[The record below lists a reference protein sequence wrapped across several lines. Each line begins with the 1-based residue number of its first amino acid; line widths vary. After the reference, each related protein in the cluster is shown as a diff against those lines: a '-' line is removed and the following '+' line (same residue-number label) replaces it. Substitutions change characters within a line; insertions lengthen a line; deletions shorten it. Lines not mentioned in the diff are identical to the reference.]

1 MKSVLLVALG
11 GGLGSAARYLV
22 VLGVGRWLG
31 TGFPW
36 GTLAVNL
43 LGCFLMG
50 LLTALF
56 AGPLSVSSDTRLF
69 FATGILGGFTTF
81 SAFGLDASGLI
92 DRGDTGAA
100 LMYLAGSVALGY
112 AGVRAGAAVIR
123 LWTL

>member
-56 AGPLSVSSDTRLF
+56 AGPLPVSSDTRLF
-69 FATGILGGFTTF
+69 FTTGILGGFTTF

-92 DRGDTGAA
+92 DRGDSGAA

-112 AGVRAGAAVIR
+112 AGVRVGAAVIR
-123 LWTL
+123 L

>member
-11 GGLGSAARYLV
+11 GGLGSAARYLM

-36 GTLAVNL
+36 GTLSVNL

-56 AGPLSVSSDTRLF
+56 TGPLPVSSDTRLF
-69 FATGILGGFTTF
+69 FTTGLLGGFTTF
-81 SAFGLDASGLI
+81 FGLWARCLGL
-92 DRGDTGAA
+92 DRPGG
-100 LMYLAGSVALGY
+100 
-112 AGVRAGAAVIR
+112 
-123 LWTL
+123 

>member
-1 MKSVLLVALG
+1 MTSVLLVALG
-11 GGLGSAARYLV
+11 GGLGSAARYLM

-36 GTLAVNL
+36 GTLSVNL

-56 AGPLSVSSDTRLF
+56 AGPLPVSSETRLF
-69 FATGILGGFTTF
+69 LTTGLLGGFTTF

-92 DRGDTGAA
+92 DRGDSGAA

-112 AGVRAGAAVIR
+112 AGVRVGAAVIR

>member
-1 MKSVLLVALG
+1 MKTVALVALG
-11 GGLGSAARYLV
+11 GAMGSVARYLM

-31 TGFPW
+31 TSFPW
-36 GTLAVNL
+36 GTLSVNL

-56 AGPLSVSSDTRLF
+56 TGPLPVSSDTRIF
-69 FATGILGGFTTF
+69 FTTGLLGGFTTF

-92 DRGDTGAA
+92 DRGDSGAA